1 MLLPI
6 LIQLGLKG
14 AVWARLANQ
23 VILPI
28 AHVRYIKIVICPP
41 RLSGHFFH
49 IWFCFLCAQVSS
61 GNFETMESLNICNFD
76 LKAMK
81 SCQNFNISNVGYYSG
96 SSLFAME
103 LNNKKIEINCELQN
117 HSFVS
122 NRYVSQALQQPLQ
135 TRTECTLKNYSASK
149 FSQTGLHRSSL
160 LHVCSSL
167 PLFICIFLCYT
178 FRVVI
183 FMIHSIWWQFPVIEF
198 G

>member
-1 MLLPI
+1 MSSE
-6 LIQLGLKG
+6 
-14 AVWARLANQ
+14 AFW
-23 VILPI
+23 
-28 AHVRYIKIVICPP
+28 
-41 RLSGHFFH
+41 SFFLYLV
-49 IWFCFLCAQVSS
+49 CFLCAQVSS

-149 FSQTGLHRSSL
+149 FSQTGLHRSSV

-167 PLFICIFLCYT
+167 PLFICIFC
-178 FRVVI
+178 VI
-183 FMIHSIWWQFPVIEF
+183 RFELLFL
-198 G
+198 

>member
-1 MLLPI
+1 MLLPV

-14 AVWARLANQ
+14 AVSARLANQ

-41 RLSGHFFH
+41 RLSGHFFY

-149 FSQTGLHRSSL
+149 FSQTGLHGSSL

-167 PLFICIFLCYT
+167 PLFICIFC
-178 FRVVI
+178 VI
-183 FMIHSIWWQFPVIEF
+183 RFELLFL
-198 G
+198 